1 MRRLV
6 FAFSI
11 TQIIA
16 WGSMFYAIAVLG
28 PSIRAELGLDKSGLF
43 GIVSLTLLTL
53 GLVAPTVGR
62 MIDATGGRTVMT
74 LGSALA
80 ALACTVLAAAPNA
93 WVYGLGW
100 MLGGIAMAM
109 GLYDAAFATL
119 NRHTGAE
126 YRRALTL
133 VTLAGGLASTVFWP
147 LTMQLLGGLGWR
159 GAFAVFAL
167 LHLGVCVPLHW
178 WAIPAG
184 GGERD
189 EAVVPPDGAPPES
202 PGAAPTTVAAF
213 SAPNADTMVDADRA
227 TGARPGTVVP
237 PARPAAVLR
246 WLTVSFALG
255 VFIGSTMSMHLLG
268 LLQAQGMTLGE
279 AVTVGACIGPMQLLG
294 RLGELLLGARVHPT
308 AVGTIALGLIV
319 TGMAALML
327 VGGSLRIGI
336 LFAMVYGAGNGLMTI
351 ARGMVP
357 AVLFGRGGHGARIGR
372 IARWVFLANAAAP
385 AAYAALLG
393 AGVSYGASIFVLLA
407 LALLALGAYRR
418 AIALA
423 RTPRAA

>member
-109 GLYDAAFATL
+109 GLYDATFATL

-126 YRRALTL
+126 
-133 VTLAGGLASTVFWP
+133 
-147 LTMQLLGGLGWR
+147 
-159 GAFAVFAL
+159 
-167 LHLGVCVPLHW
+167 
-178 WAIPAG
+178 
-184 GGERD
+184 
-189 EAVVPPDGAPPES
+189 
-202 PGAAPTTVAAF
+202 
-213 SAPNADTMVDADRA
+213 
-227 TGARPGTVVP
+227 
-237 PARPAAVLR
+237 
-246 WLTVSFALG
+246 
-255 VFIGSTMSMHLLG
+255 
-268 LLQAQGMTLGE
+268 
-279 AVTVGACIGPMQLLG
+279 
-294 RLGELLLGARVHPT
+294 
-308 AVGTIALGLIV
+308 
-319 TGMAALML
+319 
-327 VGGSLRIGI
+327 
-336 LFAMVYGAGNGLMTI
+336 
-351 ARGMVP
+351 
-357 AVLFGRGGHGARIGR
+357 
-372 IARWVFLANAAAP
+372 
-385 AAYAALLG
+385 
-393 AGVSYGASIFVLLA
+393 
-407 LALLALGAYRR
+407 
-418 AIALA
+418 
-423 RTPRAA
+423 